1 MGSIFSYSLGS
12 GIFLLAG
19 FIVYRLLLASEKQ
32 PSLNRAALLGLYA
45 ASLLA
50 LPAMTLAR
58 QASPALPA
66 SGTPAVN
73 FGDIAIAMAG
83 TPRRPSV
90 LPRILLWTYLAGAAA
105 ILLHTIVSVARLA
118 LLIRSGRHIPR
129 DGYTLVTLPG
139 DIVPFSF
146 AGYIVMS
153 EADALSA
160 NSMITAHE
168 LGHLRHRHW
177 LDLLL
182 AQGVCALM
190 WYNPAAWLARR
201 ELRRVHEYQA
211 DTAVLDRGA
220 NLRAYQML
228 LIEKAAGV
236 RLQSIAN
243 SLDHSNLSKRIT
255 MMYKQTNRL
264 SGRLRALALAPAILL
279 AAAAVNS
286 PAVASA
292 LSAVSETTLAQAKE
306 ATKSAPTKLK
316 VVSGDKS
323 TEKTDEPQNAV
334 AQIPEYPGGMA
345 AMMRFLADNI
355 RYPEAAMKANAQGR
369 VVVKFVVK
377 ADGTVAD
384 PEIVRG
390 QTPELDAEALR
401 VVGTMPAWTP
411 GRDEKGNAVNCYF
424 TLPVSFAL
432 QGDEPAKKSA
442 PSTPSTPLTQAT
454 CPAPETAGQVMSLS
468 MDGMTIESNSSKPA
482 ININNPRYAPGAE
495 GAPAYFV
502 NGEPFTGKIDQIR
515 PDQIKA
521 ITVMKDDPA
530 YPDGKILIELK

>member
-1 MGSIFSYSLGS
+1 
-12 GIFLLAG
+12 
-19 FIVYRLLLASEKQ
+19 
-32 PSLNRAALLGLYA
+32 
-45 ASLLA
+45 
-50 LPAMTLAR
+50 
-58 QASPALPA
+58 
-66 SGTPAVN
+66 
-73 FGDIAIAMAG
+73 
-83 TPRRPSV
+83 
-90 LPRILLWTYLAGAAA
+90 
-105 ILLHTIVSVARLA
+105 
-118 LLIRSGRHIPR
+118 
-129 DGYTLVTLPG
+129 
-139 DIVPFSF
+139 
-146 AGYIVMS
+146 
-153 EADALSA
+153 
-160 NSMITAHE
+160 
-168 LGHLRHRHW
+168 
-177 LDLLL
+177 
-182 AQGVCALM
+182 
-190 WYNPAAWLARR
+190 
-201 ELRRVHEYQA
+201 
-211 DTAVLDRGA
+211 
-220 NLRAYQML
+220 
-228 LIEKAAGV
+228 
-236 RLQSIAN
+236 
-243 SLDHSNLSKRIT
+243 

-306 ATKSAPTKLK
+306 APKSAPTKLK
-316 VVSGDKS
+316 VVSGSKS
-323 TEKTDEPQNAV
+323 TEKTDDPQNAV

-369 VVVKFVVK
+369 VVVRFVVK

-432 QGDEPAKKSA
+432 QGDEPAKKSE
-442 PSTPSTPLTQAT
+442 PSTPDT
-454 CPAPETAGQVMSLS
+454 CPVLETAGQVMSLS
-468 MDGMTIESNSSKPA
+468 MDGMTIESDSSKPI

-521 ITVMKDDPA
+521 ITVSKDDPA